1 MVSCNKETESTN
13 LKLESVELHPASFEV
28 KLGKTIRAEPKFAPT
43 NYIPQTLPQWT
54 SSDASIL
61 QVDKTGL
68 ITALKLGS
76 ANITMVV
83 EGKSATSKVTV
94 LESDP
99 VVPKPN
105 PAPLLEIR
113 PGALLISV
121 ENKGTKVPLKLIVS
135 PESSDISALKW
146 ESSRPEIVTVDNS
159 GIITIVGKQGFSTIS
174 ASLNTFVN
182 ASCSVYVLNE

>member
-28 KLGKTIRAEPKFAPT
+28 KLGKTIRAEPKFTPISYT
-43 NYIPQTLPQWT
+43 PQRLPEWT

>member
-1 MVSCNKETESTN
+1 MFSCNKETGSSN
-13 LKLESVELHPASFEV
+13 VNLESVELYPAELEV
-28 KLGKTIRAEPKFAPT
+28 KLGKTIRAEPKFTPISYT
-43 NYIPQTLPQWT
+43 PQRLPEWT